1 MAEIQLKEIPE
12 EVKGWIG
19 QVQATDEG
27 EFEIER
33 GYVFNT
39 VSATQNDNP
48 IYWDPEVS
56 KKLTGAVITPP
67 SMLSVWTRPHHY
79 APGRTEERLPLE
91 THFRLKKVL
100 DLPEAIIS
108 RNEVKFGAPIKIGD
122 KVRSEQKLESISD
135 PKTLKLGTGRF
146 WVISVTY
153 YNQDNEWL
161 GTESYDCFSYRRD

>member
-19 QVQATDEG
+19 TVQATDEA

-39 VSATQNDNP
+39 ISATENGNP
-48 IYWDPEVS
+48 MYWDPEAS
-56 KKLTGAVITPP
+56 KEIAGAVITPP
-67 SMLSVWTRPHHY
+67 SMLSVWTRPHHW
-79 APGRTEERLPLE
+79 APGRTEQKLPLE

-100 DLPEAIIS
+100 ELPEAIIS
-108 RNEVKFGAPIKIGD
+108 RNEIKFGAPIKLGD
-122 KVRSEQKLESISD
+122 HIRCEQILDSISD
-135 PKTLKLGTGRF
+135 PKTLRLGTGRF
-146 WVISVTY
+146 WVISVNY
-153 YNQDNEWL
+153 YNQDDEWV